1 MGGKVCWRCKG
12 ITGCCQQTFEC
23 KKFVDNAQQCFA
35 FTYQA
40 NFPIHN
46 LNFHWRWRWLDRMQV
61 IFLNLFYFTAFLL
74 VAIQIWL
81 LQKRIQLNVWG
92 KARQIS
98 KHTQV
103 MLRWCELL
111 FGIYDR
117 DLNAINLTMFL
128 FDHQSADY
136 IQIPHNYVGAL

>member
-1 MGGKVCWRCKG
+1 MSPSEKQSK
-12 ITGCCQQTFEC
+12 FE
-23 KKFVDNAQQCFA
+23 N
-35 FTYQA
+35 
-40 NFPIHN
+40 N
-46 LNFHWRWRWLDRMQV
+46 
-61 IFLNLFYFTAFLL
+61 AFLL